1 MQALRFLLSR
11 WVLSFVG
18 IAILA
23 VLVWLFGPLI
33 PSFESWV
40 PRLAI
45 VIGLLLT
52 WATSNLSLDL
62 ASPAPRAEA
71 RKRRRREGCPRRSMT
86 AQAKKRPRFGNG
98 CPRPWRC

>member
-33 PSFESWV
+33 PSFEALDARIRSAV
-40 PRLAI
+40 AARR
-45 VIGLLLT
+45 VRK
-52 WATSNLSLDL
+52 SNR
-62 ASPAPRAEA
+62 PAQTPWEPPSTHIWESRT
-71 RKRRRREGCPRRSMT
+71 RT
-86 AQAKKRPRFGNG
+86 A
-98 CPRPWRC
+98 C

>member
-40 PRLAI
+40 PRLAVVIAGWHGRCCQVVTAGNLTIGSLLKGAI
-45 VIGLLLT
+45 VSRL
-52 WATSNLSLDL
+52 
-62 ASPAPRAEA
+62 
-71 RKRRRREGCPRRSMT
+71 M
-86 AQAKKRPRFGNG
+86 
-98 CPRPWRC
+98 